1 MITSVVTV
9 LDQVIPNRFNMTE
22 TPDTPL
28 EVLET
33 EGEMAAFL
41 RKGVSM
47 ITREGDNLRLAADA
61 DNLVFSMDKKCQELL
76 ARP

>member
-1 MITSVVTV
+1 
-9 LDQVIPNRFNMTE
+9 MTE

-47 ITREGDNLRLAADA
+47 ITREGDNIRLAADA